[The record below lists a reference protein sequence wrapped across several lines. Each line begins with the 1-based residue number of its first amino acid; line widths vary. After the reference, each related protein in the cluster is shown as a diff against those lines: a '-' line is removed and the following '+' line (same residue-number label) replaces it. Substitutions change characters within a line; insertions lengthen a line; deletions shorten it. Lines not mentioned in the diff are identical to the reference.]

1 MDRYKNMCGII
12 LASFKQA
19 LEVGF
24 FFRFKVW
31 KESLLDKKISE
42 RKVPLQSFTLGEPD
56 AKKRRTEEEGAQAA
70 ARESGGGG
78 GVTMERKENFSAMS
92 SPAAGTNGIKKGF
105 SPGGASSL
113 AGGSPGAKKL
123 VGVSILPTLNQKV
136 ILYFFAFYRDSE
148 VLILSSLCSRSSRT

>member
-1 MDRYKNMCGII
+1 MCGII

-78 GVTMERKENFSAMS
+78 VTMERKENFSAMS

-123 VGVSILPTLNQKV
+123 VGVSILPTLN
-136 ILYFFAFYRDSE
+136 
-148 VLILSSLCSRSSRT
+148 

>member
-1 MDRYKNMCGII
+1 MKLVSFFVTRCGRSYSWTKKN
-12 LASFKQA
+12 
-19 LEVGF
+19 
-24 FFRFKVW
+24 
-31 KESLLDKKISE
+31 SE

-123 VGVSILPTLNQKV
+123 VGVSILPTLN
-136 ILYFFAFYRDSE
+136 
-148 VLILSSLCSRSSRT
+148 